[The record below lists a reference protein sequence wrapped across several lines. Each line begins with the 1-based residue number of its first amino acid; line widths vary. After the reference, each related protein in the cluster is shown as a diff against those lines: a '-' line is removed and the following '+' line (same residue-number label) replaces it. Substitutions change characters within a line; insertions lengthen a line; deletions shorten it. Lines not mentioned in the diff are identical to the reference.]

1 MQFEAVFKFNPNHDP
16 ASGQFAGADGG
27 TTYSPNA
34 KAVGKLA
41 GGLLKAAAAAEP
53 KVTSALQSSLPE
65 GASLYGLDYRLKG
78 ADSLERKIRDE
89 AKVER
94 RPVEAVAADIRDS
107 LRYTVIL
114 PTDSYRSGAA
124 DVQKALQDAGFTQFK
139 NSDYWKDGDGV
150 YKGIN
155 SAFKK
160 GDLKFEVQFHTAES
174 QSLKTRNHSL
184 YEQAR
189 LLTTPPELRKKLLEM
204 MKEHA
209 KHVTMPR

>member
-1 MQFEAVFKFNPNHDP
+1 MQYLRAFKFNPNHDP
-16 ASGQFAGADGG
+16 ANGRFAGADGG
-27 TTYSPNA
+27 VTYSPNS

-53 KVTSALQSSLPE
+53 SVTATLQSSLPE
-65 GASLYGLDYRLKG
+65 GASLYGLEYRLKG

-114 PTDSYRSGAA
+114 PADNYRAGAA
-124 DVQKALQDAGFTQFK
+124 AVQKALQNAGFSQIK
-139 NSDYWKDGDGV
+139 NSDYWKEKDGT
-150 YKGIN
+150 YKGVN
-155 SAFKK
+155 SAFTH
-160 GDLKFEVQFHTAES
+160 GDLKFEVQFHTPDS
-174 QSLKTRNHSL
+174 QALKTYNHSL

-204 MKEHA
+204 MRERA
-209 KHVTMPR
+209 KHVTLPG